1 VLRAIC
7 APLAFFRR
15 RQGELNWRTGWKAG
29 EYGASVGLA
38 KPPVF
43 PLQRT
48 PASRKE
54 AFEIKIRKNRSIRPI
69 GCFAGTIAP
78 ERTPLGLVAPYLVPL
93 MLLGALALGAVSGIA
108 FLIALRPRRA
118 EAERAALRRALAAS
132 SNWWWRTDADLRI
145 VEAEAGRGSP
155 DGLRLEAL
163 LGRAP
168 WQLDDKAAAAAPAR
182 IAEAVAQRLPFH
194 DVPVGAAPSSTRSLL
209 LSGSP
214 LYSATGRFSG
224 YAGVASLP
232 ADGASGAED
241 AAAANARIR
250 ELEADN
256 AARTRRSD
264 LAARELESF
273 TYSVSHDLRAPLRVV
288 DGFAQIVLEDYGE
301 RLDALGREHVKRIV
315 AAAGRMNSMIDTL
328 LSLSSTTGRELHF
341 ERVDLSETARQLA
354 EELKAAEPARQV
366 QVAVEPGLS
375 VEGDRTL
382 LRLVLQN
389 LLGNAF
395 KFSARSSGP
404 RIEFGRQSGAEHA
417 FFVRDNGAGFDMR
430 FADRLFGV
438 FQRLHS
444 QSEFAGT
451 GVGLATVQR
460 IVRRHG
466 GRIWAESEPGKGA
479 TFFFTMWDQPGA
491 LKP

>member
-1 VLRAIC
+1 
-7 APLAFFRR
+7 
-15 RQGELNWRTGWKAG
+15 
-29 EYGASVGLA
+29 
-38 KPPVF
+38 
-43 PLQRT
+43 
-48 PASRKE
+48 
-54 AFEIKIRKNRSIRPI
+54 
-69 GCFAGTIAP
+69 
-78 ERTPLGLVAPYLVPL
+78 
-93 MLLGALALGAVSGIA
+93 MLLGAFALGAVGGIA
-108 FLIALRPRRA
+108 CLVALRPRRSD
-118 EAERAALRRALAAS
+118 AERAALRRALAAS
-132 SNWWWRTDADLRI
+132 SSWWWRTDADLRI
-145 VEAEAGRGSP
+145 VEAEAGRGSI

-182 IAEAVAQRLPFH
+182 IAEAVARQLPFH
-194 DVPVGAAPSSTRSLL
+194 DVPVGADPASTRSLL

-214 LYSATGRFSG
+214 VYSAMGRFSG
-224 YAGVASLP
+224 YAGVANVP
-232 ADGASGAED
+232 ADGATAAED
-241 AAAANARIR
+241 TAALLARIG

-256 AARTRRSD
+256 AARTRRSE
-264 LAARELESF
+264 LAVRELESF

-288 DGFAQIVLEDYGE
+288 DGFAQIVMEDYGE
-301 RLDALGREHVKRIV
+301 RLETLGREHVKRIA

-328 LSLSSTTGRELHF
+328 LSMSSMTGRELHF

-354 EELKAAEPARQV
+354 EELKAAEPRRQV
-366 QVAVEPGLS
+366 QVAIEAGLS

-395 KFSARSSGP
+395 KFSARSPSA
-404 RIEFGRQSGAEHA
+404 RIEFGRQSGADHA

-466 GRIWAESEPGKGA
+466 GRIWAESEAGKGA
-479 TFFFTMWDQPGA
+479 TFFFTMWEQPGA
-491 LKP
+491 VKP